1 METVDQS
8 IGLPSVFWFA
18 TIGHHYIHYI
28 TNNRSQDK
36 HSEPLG
42 PTIHQGGRIL
52 EGGARGINP
61 PGVDAVRLT
70 PDVFI
75 HSHPRRLF
83 CNSLVFEWYPNSFK
97 FVHETFHFEVI
108 INKLWF
114 WRRNDVIL
122 ATSRSRYARGSSFLV
137 FCFYVPFFMFYGLS
151 WSDANKWVELSWVE
165 KEIGHKVEPLFRNS
179 GSAPTLPLPHLNVQQ
194 QNKPWTSKIIQNQS
208 EQWYMNY
215 NKMLS
220 YRRETALLGAL

>member
-28 TNNRSQDK
+28 TNNRFQDK

-42 PTIHQGGRIL
+42 PTIHQGADLRGRGKGVLI
-52 EGGARGINP
+52 P

-75 HSHPRRLF
+75 HSHPRRLC

-108 INKLWF
+108 INKFWF
-114 WRRNDVIL
+114 WRKNDVIL
-122 ATSRSRYARGSSFLV
+122 ATRSRYARGSSFLV
-137 FCFYVPFFMFYGLS
+137 FCFYVPFLCSMDFRGLMQI
-151 WSDANKWVELSWVE
+151 NELSWVE
-165 KEIGHKVEPLFRNS
+165 LRKRLGTKLNLFFEILDPPRHYHYRTLMSNS
-179 GSAPTLPLPHLNVQQ
+179 RINHERQ
-194 QNKPWTSKIIQNQS
+194 K
-208 EQWYMNY
+208 
-215 NKMLS
+215 
-220 YRRETALLGAL
+220 